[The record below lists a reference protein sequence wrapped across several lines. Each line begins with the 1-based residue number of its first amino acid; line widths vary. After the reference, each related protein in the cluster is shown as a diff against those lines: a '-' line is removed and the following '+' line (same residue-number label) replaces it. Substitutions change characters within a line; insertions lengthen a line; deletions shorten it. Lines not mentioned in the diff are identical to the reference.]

1 MSPGLLQH
9 NSLTFFLSPSVM
21 LGTSIELLSC
31 LFYSRGA
38 QESFGA
44 TLSHLTSAVMVLVV
58 EGTGA

>member
-1 MSPGLLQH
+1 MSPGLLQL

-38 QESFGA
+38 QK
-44 TLSHLTSAVMVLVV
+44 VL
-58 EGTGA
+58 EPHFLI